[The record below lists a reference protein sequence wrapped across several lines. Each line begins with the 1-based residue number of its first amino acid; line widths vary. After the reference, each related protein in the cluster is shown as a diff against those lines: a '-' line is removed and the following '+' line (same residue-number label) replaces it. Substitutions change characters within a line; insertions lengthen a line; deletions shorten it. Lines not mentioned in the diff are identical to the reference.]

1 MPEDQVLVPHLQCSL
16 NTSLLRV
23 IDNDTGVEVPSIFH
37 CIQPHLFSKNKVR
50 SREPLCNASPPR
62 ARIEGVLPL

>member
-23 IDNDTGVEVPSIFH
+23 IDNDTGVEVPSFFH
-37 CIQPHLFSKNKVR
+37 CIQPHLYSKNKVR
-50 SREPLCNASPPR
+50 GNPCLMPSHPECILK
-62 ARIEGVLPL
+62 V